1 MSQVPQLDDGPES
14 VDPRRARSRDRLLAA
29 ATQLLTSGGV
39 EAVTVDAV
47 TRASKVAR
55 TTLYRN
61 FGNSAGLLAAAFERL
76 LPQVVPPAPDGTL
89 EQQLTELLTSQAAA
103 IEQAPMQLSTLAWM
117 GLGLGPTS
125 TATVEDPSP
134 MVKSLRASVI
144 EHYRVPFDRV
154 LETPS
159 ARAELGDHDRIFVF
173 AQLLGPIIFMKL
185 TGLRTVTPEDCAR
198 IVRDFLAAQRVLRDS
213 QHEVG
218 EPVPVELDPD
228 R

>member
-1 MSQVPQLDDGPES
+1 MSQAPELPDA
-14 VDPRRARSRDRLLAA
+14 VDPRRVRSRDRLIAA
-29 ATQLLTSGGV
+29 ATQLLASGGI

-76 LPQVVPPAPDGTL
+76 LPQVVPPAPEGTL

-103 IEQAPMQLSTLAWM
+103 IEQVPMQLSTLAWM

-125 TATVEDPSP
+125 TATADDPSP
-134 MVKSLRASVI
+134 VVKSLRASVI

-154 LETPS
+154 LETPA
-159 ARAELGDHDRIFVF
+159 ARARLGDHDRIFVF

-185 TGLRTVTPEDCAR
+185 TGLRTVTPDDCAR
-198 IVRDFLAAQRVLRDS
+198 IVRDFLAAHPIPRDS
-213 QHEVG
+213 QHG
-218 EPVPVELDPD
+218 IGAPVPVDPDPD

>member
-1 MSQVPQLDDGPES
+1 MEVMTEVPQLPDDHRP
-14 VDPRRARSRDRLLAA
+14 VDPRRLRSRDRLLAA
-29 ATQLLTSGGV
+29 ATQLLTSGGI

-76 LPQVVPPAPDGTL
+76 LPQVNPPAPDGSL
-89 EQQLTELLTSQAAA
+89 AEQLIELLTSQAAA

-125 TATVEDPSP
+125 TATAEDPSP

-154 LETPS
+154 LDTPA
-159 ARAELGDHDRIFVF
+159 ARAELGDPDRIFVF
-173 AQLLGPIIFMKL
+173 AQLLGPIVFMKL
-185 TGLRTVTPEDCAR
+185 TGLRTVTGDDCAH
-198 IVRDFLAAQRVLRDS
+198 IVRDFLAAHRRS
-213 QHEVG
+213 APG
-218 EPVPVELDPD
+218 GAAGS
-228 R
+228 